1 MATTRKPIVHS
12 DPKIMG
18 GEVVFVGTR
27 VPLKTL
33 FDYIEGGDTLDEFLE
48 DFPSVTKAQAIAA
61 IQYAHQ
67 ALATSARTA

>member
-1 MATTRKPIVHS
+1 MAARKKPIVHS
-12 DPKIMG
+12 DPGIMG

-33 FDYIEGGDTLDEFLE
+33 FDYIEGGDTLDRFLE
-48 DFPSVTKAQAIAA
+48 DFPTVKKAQAFAA

-67 ALATSARTA
+67 ALATSAHSA